1 MTVKRPLIENQV
13 IPDPQWVAGFSNG
26 EGCFFISTFKSKTK
40 TGVAVK
46 LIFILAQHV
55 RDERLMRSLIE
66 FLDCGNVHFSKEA
79 VNFLVEKF
87 SDLETKIIP
96 FFVKYPIL
104 GVKAQDFKYFCRAA
118 ELMKEK
124 KHLTQEGLDQIR
136 KIKDGM
142 NTGRSV

>member
-1 MTVKRPLIENQV
+1 
-13 IPDPQWVAGFSNG
+13 
-26 EGCFFISTFKSKTK
+26 
-40 TGVAVK
+40 
-46 LIFILAQHV
+46 
-55 RDERLMRSLIE
+55 MRSLIE
-66 FLDCGNVHFSKEA
+66 FLDCRNVHFSKEA

-104 GVKAQDFKYFCRAA
+104 GVKAQDLKYFCRAA